1 MVEHWSEKP
10 GVVSS
15 ILTLGKVV
23 LNKTRPRMRARFIL
37 QNMPFDLNPFS
48 VNKSGFY
55 IKGGIKDDKVRRRAV
70 FNFMVF

>member
-23 LNKTRPRMRARFIL
+23 LKIAAALLGPPLFLKQLIPKSLAEFQFLMMRAHTVSAR
-37 QNMPFDLNPFS
+37 
-48 VNKSGFY
+48 
-55 IKGGIKDDKVRRRAV
+55 
-70 FNFMVF
+70 